1 LPDDR
6 EPRNDAEKA
15 LIEGWITGLGF
26 AVLECDLRSALLAMS
41 RLYKTNGAKRFEFL
55 IEVAITNASIPDL
68 RQMVLA
74 QTHVRHHAF
83 EYTPPNMHTQKV
95 FFKFELHRR
104 VYAHH
109 HTRSL
114 IR

>member
-26 AVLECDLRSALLAMS
+26 AVLKCDLKSALLAMS
-41 RLYKTNGAKRFEFL
+41 RLRKTNGDKRFEFL
-55 IEVAITNASIPDL
+55 KEEDITGASIPQL
-68 RQMVLA
+68 RKMVLD

-95 FFKFELHRR
+95 FLKFELHRR